1 MYRRYAESRGWSME
15 ILDAAP
21 NALGGFREVTAR
33 ITGEEVFRFLKYES
47 GVHRVQR
54 VPATETF
61 KIQEYH
67 LPVYHMLCIAAEHEF
82 FGD

>member
-1 MYRRYAESRGWSME
+1 MAAEHLAE
-15 ILDAAP
+15 TVI
-21 NALGGFREVTAR
+21 
-33 ITGEEVFRFLKYES
+33 
-47 GVHRVQR
+47 R